1 MSIWRWG
8 LHEGLVSHLTKH
20 VHCPFA
26 HESPSTMDRGS
37 IQKMVRTYG
46 FSGVGRMATMKLQ
59 KI

>member
-1 MSIWRWG
+1 M
-8 LHEGLVSHLTKH
+8 SHLTKH
-20 VHCPFA
+20 VHGPFA